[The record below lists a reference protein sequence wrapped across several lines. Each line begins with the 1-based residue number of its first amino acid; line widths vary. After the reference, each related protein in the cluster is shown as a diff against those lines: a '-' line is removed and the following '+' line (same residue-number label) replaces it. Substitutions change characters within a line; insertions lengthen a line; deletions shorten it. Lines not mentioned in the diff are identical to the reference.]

1 MRPFVGDFYRAIKWQ
16 IALIQSHTFS
26 KAACGNTD
34 FAVHSLDKSFPVA
47 PAWVHPQDLS
57 ACTFVKYGI
66 QIAIS
71 LTHPHGA
78 WVVLSLKTWQGAV
91 LVVTDRRGR
100 AQSQSEDRRM
110 YVTTIRRSPGAIGRA
125 PPVKAPFTEA
135 HGPADSFVS
144 NMTALNSVVNSC
156 AIHRL

>member
-1 MRPFVGDFYRAIKWQ
+1 MQGNADSLACLVLMGPFVGDFYRAIKWQ

-78 WVVLSLKTWQGAV
+78 WVVLSLEGVA
-91 LVVTDRRGR
+91 RRV
-100 AQSQSEDRRM
+100 SRR
-110 YVTTIRRSPGAIGRA
+110 
-125 PPVKAPFTEA
+125 
-135 HGPADSFVS
+135 H
-144 NMTALNSVVNSC
+144 
-156 AIHRL
+156 